1 VSRVRFA
8 SALFLAGGIFD
19 KFGSC
24 ACVPETSLRHVI
36 INHENYFGPLMSG
49 SIWLPVRILQ
59 ISSARAFGGGE
70 RHLVDLTRALH
81 ARGHQVYAGLAP
93 RSPLRALLDTLPAEN
108 IFTLPLRNSLDL
120 GSAIKLSRILRER
133 RIEIVHAHMA
143 RDYPLAA
150 LAARITSG
158 VRLVI
163 TRHVLF
169 PLGRV
174 HALTFSRA
182 ARVVAVSEAV
192 AQALRSQNL
201 FPNNRLR
208 VIPNGVELSRFNVQ
222 GGDVHRRKWRER
234 FGAAYLIGIV
244 GELSRVKGQED
255 FVRAAAIVTRACAV
269 PVHFLIVGEDKSPAG
284 EERARILQLI
294 ADLRLTDHVHLLG
307 RLDGDALLSI
317 LSSLDVFVSASRSEA
332 FGLATVE
339 AMAAGAAV
347 VATATAGASE
357 IISDGVTGR
366 IVPVGDSP
374 TMATAILELLR
385 DEGARQR
392 LGTEARAM
400 VSCRYKLDRM
410 VAETERVYCEAL
422 EDQREG

>member
-1 VSRVRFA
+1 
-8 SALFLAGGIFD
+8 
-19 KFGSC
+19 
-24 ACVPETSLRHVI
+24 
-36 INHENYFGPLMSG
+36 MSG
-49 SIWLPVRILQ
+49 SLWLPVRILQ

-93 RSPLRALLDTLPAEN
+93 HSPLRASLDTLQAEN
-108 IFTLPLRNSLDL
+108 IFTLPLRNSLDV

-150 LAARITSG
+150 LAARITPG

-169 PLGRV
+169 PLSRI
-174 HALTFSRA
+174 HALTFSLA
-182 ARVVAVSEAV
+182 ACVIAVSEAV
-192 AQALRSQNL
+192 AQALRSQHL

-269 PVHFLIVGEDKSPAG
+269 PVHFLIVGEDKSRAG
-284 EERARILQLI
+284 DERARLRQLI
-294 ADLRLTDHVHLLG
+294 ADLRLTDCVHLLG
-307 RLDGDALLSI
+307 RLDGDHIPSF

-332 FGLATVE
+332 FGLAIVE
-339 AMAAGAAV
+339 AMAAGTPV
-347 VATATAGASE
+347 VATATAGARE
-357 IISDGVTGR
+357 IVTDGVTGR
-366 IVPVGDSP
+366 IAPIGDPS
-374 TMATAILELLR
+374 TMAASILELLQ
-385 DEGARQR
+385 DDDARRR
-392 LGTEARAM
+392 LALAARAM

>member
-1 VSRVRFA
+1 
-8 SALFLAGGIFD
+8 
-19 KFGSC
+19 
-24 ACVPETSLRHVI
+24 
-36 INHENYFGPLMSG
+36 MSG